1 MDHLMLLCSSNFESA
16 LILARILGLDSSQ
29 EILSQRLKA
38 SLAVGLSQ
46 FITQTNSPLSRLTT
60 AAPKEFDTSN
70 KRFITMNA
78 IIKDFLFGVYSSSS
92 NSETPTSYAH
102 DSTTLTV
109 HPIGKKSTKRKNKE
123 KHAKS
128 STKDAQF
135 IALQQ
140 QHKERMSKMDELV
153 KARNEQNKVE
163 EMKIMFMDTSA

>member
-1 MDHLMLLCSSNFESA
+1 MAQCLKQSNRRHGQKRTRGLTQLRGRWNIICNVVPKFVGCYTHVVQRRKSKSSNE
-16 LILARILGLDSSQ
+16 D
-29 EILSQRLKA
+29 
-38 SLAVGLSQ
+38 
-46 FITQTNSPLSRLTT
+46 
-60 AAPKEFDTSN
+60 
-70 KRFITMNA
+70 
-78 IIKDFLFGVYSSSS
+78 IKDFLFGVYSSSS

-102 DSTTLTV
+102 DSTTSTV

-163 EMKIMFMDTSA
+163 EMKIIQLKDHEMLCNMIREKYNTS